1 MAPENAES
9 LTQAEWKIMRI
20 VWRHRSCSARDV
32 YQQAADRHGWAI
44 STVKTL
50 LHRLVEKGHL
60 RASKVG
66 NSFVYRPAQ
75 PALKSL
81 LMAADSLLENVLAG
95 MAGPLLM
102 HLVKRSDLSPE
113 EIAQLRSMLDT
124 HDAGEMPDDDERDA
138 AQ

>member
-1 MAPENAES
+1 MTPENADA

-32 YQQAADRHGWAI
+32 YQEAGEEHGWAI

-60 RASKVG
+60 KASKVG
-66 NSFVYRPAQ
+66 NSFVYRPSQ

-81 LMAADSLLENVLAG
+81 LTAADNLLENALSG

-102 HLVKRSDLSPE
+102 HLVKKSDLSPDDV
-113 EIAQLRSMLDT
+113 AQLRNLLDS
-124 HDAGEMPDDDERDA
+124 HDSAKETGDD
-138 AQ
+138 QP

>member
-1 MAPENAES
+1 MTPENNES

-20 VWRHRSCSARDV
+20 VWRHKSCGARDV
-32 YQQAADRHGWAI
+32 YQEAGERCGWAI

-60 RASKVG
+60 KASKVG
-66 NSFVYRPAQ
+66 NSFVYRPSQ

-81 LMAADSLLENVLAG
+81 LTAADNLLENALTG

-102 HLVKRSDLSPE
+102 HLVKKSDLSAE
-113 EIAQLRSMLDT
+113 DVARLRDLLKS
-124 HDAGEMPDDDERDA
+124 HDASQDAGDD
-138 AQ
+138 QP

>member
-1 MAPENAES
+1 MTPENTDS

-20 VWRHRSCSARDV
+20 VWRHKSCSARDV
-32 YQQAADRHGWAI
+32 YQQAGQRHGWAI

-60 RASKVG
+60 RASKLG
-66 NSFVYRPAQ
+66 NSFVYRPSQ

-81 LMAADSLLENVLAG
+81 LMAADSLLENALTG

-102 HLVKRSDLSPE
+102 HLVKKSDLSPE

-124 HDAGEMPDDDERDA
+124 HDAAKELGDDERGDP
-138 AQ
+138 Q